1 LADVNYAAKPD
12 KKRLPSTKAALFA
25 VFQIAASI
33 VLLGAIA
40 RLLNPAELERLFRD
54 ATMPWLALAFAVL
67 VLQQILTAERW
78 RLVSSALSTPP
89 HAFFFFLFWQ
99 GVGSLCSMVLPS
111 VIGADL
117 VRTYALSRRTAIGTV
132 IRVVIV
138 DRALGLLALAALVVI
153 GFATAPAF
161 FVANSLMLVP
171 LLIALAGAATY
182 VILTRALPQW
192 KTTNPIIAS
201 GHILGLDLR
210 QAVEGNMRA
219 WCITA
224 SLTIHV
230 LSVAAFVALGKALR
244 IDGIDP
250 LDYLRIVPGALL
262 ITIIPFSIGG
272 WGLRESAVIIG
283 FGLLGMNAERAFALS
298 VMFGVLSMIS
308 AVVPLLFGT
317 RWFFESPA
325 DPVIASLK
333 E

>member
-1 LADVNYAAKPD
+1 MPD
-12 KKRLPSTKAALFA
+12 KKRLPSAKAALFA
-25 VFQIAASI
+25 IVQIAASI

-40 RLLNPAELERLFRD
+40 RLLNPAELEGLFRD
-54 ATMPWLALAFAVL
+54 TAMPWLALAFGIL

-78 RLVSSALSTPP
+78 RLVSSALSAPP
-89 HAFFFFLFWQ
+89 HTFFFFMFWQ

-111 VIGADL
+111 IIGADL
-117 VRTYALSRRTAIGTV
+117 VRTYALSRRTGIGTV
-132 IRVVIV
+132 IRVVLV

-161 FVANSLMLVP
+161 FVAHSLMLVP
-171 LLIALAGAATY
+171 LLIALAGASTY
-182 VILTRALPQW
+182 VILTQALPRW
-192 KTTNPIIAS
+192 RTTNPIIAS
-201 GHILGLDLR
+201 GRILGLDLC
-210 QAVEGNMRA
+210 QAMEGNMRA

-230 LSVAAFVALGKALR
+230 LSVAAFIVLGKAVR
-244 IDGIDP
+244 IEGIDP

-262 ITIIPFSIGG
+262 VTIIPFSIGG

-298 VMFGVLSMIS
+298 VVFGVLSMIS
-308 AVVPLLFGT
+308 AVVPLLFGI